1 MKKLLYLLPFLFAL
15 SANAQEIKLDTPSN
29 TAYAEIQSIPI
40 SWLRGAPNVNRLYVS
55 NPVFNFDNKASVNWW
70 LKYPI
75 IIDSNTK
82 KYESITNG
90 SVSVNIDASGTIDDA
105 WSYIFNY
112 IADSLI
118 LDISYK

>member
-29 TAYAEIQSIPI
+29 TAYAEIQPIPI

-90 SVSVNIDASGTIDDA
+90 SVSVNIDAAGTIDDA